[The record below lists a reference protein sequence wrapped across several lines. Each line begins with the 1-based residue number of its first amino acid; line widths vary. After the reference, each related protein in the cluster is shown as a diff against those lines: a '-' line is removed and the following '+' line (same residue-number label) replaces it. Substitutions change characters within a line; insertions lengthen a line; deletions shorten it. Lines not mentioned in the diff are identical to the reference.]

1 MSNVDNKVLTSF
13 KAQAANGAETG
24 VKKTDMF
31 RVPPK
36 DLYFEEGFNQRDYD
50 SPDCVAQIES
60 FAKAYSASEF
70 VPPLVV
76 RIDPATGQKFVV
88 EGHQRTLGARLAIS
102 RGAEIPHL
110 DCLPFRGN
118 DVDRLV
124 VQARSERG
132 LKLTQLGLS
141 NIYLKLHR
149 KGLSNTEIADRMD
162 VSTTTVESMLTLAT
176 ASSEVRAMVK
186 DGTVAASVAIDVV
199 RKHGDKAGE
208 MLAGKLQDAKAKGKT
223 SVKAAA
229 VKAWA
234 PPRKV
239 SLNLFSSITPVF
251 KAVAEDAGLK
261 ELLARTD
268 EIDPS
273 ELEGKT
279 VTLDAATVLTL
290 CRNFQIADQLKNKRT
305 GHSPETPSGE
315 GEQADEA

>member
-1 MSNVDNKVLTSF
+1 MSNVDNKILTSF
-13 KAQAANGAETG
+13 KAKAANSAETG

-31 RVPPK
+31 RVPPA
-36 DLYFEEGFNQRDYD
+36 LLLEEEGFNQRDYD
-50 SPDCVAQIES
+50 SPDCIAQIEG
-60 FAKAYSASEF
+60 FAKAYAAAELI
-70 VPPLVV
+70 PPVIV
-76 RIDPATGQKFVV
+76 RIERSNGEMFIVD
-88 EGHQRTLGARLAIS
+88 GHQRVRGALLAIS
-102 RGAEIPHL
+102 RGVEITEI
-110 DCLPFRGN
+110 DCYPFRGN
-118 DVDRLV
+118 DIDRVV

-132 LKLTQLGLS
+132 LKLTPLGLS
-141 NIYLKLHR
+141 KLYQMLHR
-149 KGLSNTEIADRMD
+149 KGLKHSEIATRMD
-162 VSTTTVESMLTLAT
+162 VSVTTVESMLTLAE
-176 ASSEVRAMVK
+176 ASSDVQAMVK
-186 DGTVAASVAIDVV
+186 DGTVAASVAIDAV

-229 VKAWA
+229 VKDWA